1 VVEVD
6 LATCI
11 RCAACSTLAPQVFE
25 VTKKGT
31 RVVRQ
36 PESES
41 ERALVRVA
49 ALVCPTKAVR

>member
-1 VVEVD
+1 VVTVD

-11 RCAACSTLAPQVFE
+11 RCAACSTLVPGVFD

-31 RVVRQ
+31 RILRQ
-36 PESES
+36 PAGDA
-41 ERALVRVA
+41 ERALVQVA